1 MIVFCVVFKLKD
13 FNQPNQYWDSCVVVG
28 FRWPRHHLRVLR
40 HQGREAK
47 DGRNDETSQTS
58 ADTSPPVQAQDGRQR
73 RQGRPPQ
80 HHPQTNHQ
88 EPKQEELKT

>member
-1 MIVFCVVFKLKD
+1 MIDRFCVV
-13 FNQPNQYWDSCVVVG
+13 FNQPNQNWDSCVVVG